1 MNDFTLLDIRKLD
14 LNLATV
20 FVALWRERSV
30 TRAAE
35 RLALSQAAVSSAL
48 GRLRRTVHDPLF
60 VRTRGQMTPTPR
72 AQAIA
77 PTLEAHLGALAACL
91 RDEHR
96 FDPAQSTRRFVI
108 GASDDYELALG
119 PDLLRR
125 VRAAAPQVTITFRQ
139 TNRHLVERMLDA
151 RDIELGVVA
160 GAPGARW
167 IHAQRIGS
175 SGYACLYDPRR
186 VQAPTTLDTYLALP
200 HVLISYSGQSGVVD
214 EALRRIGRRRT
225 LLASLTHFATVGAFL
240 DDTAAIATLPSHA
253 ASALARGSA
262 LRSCAVPL
270 ELGRYDVHL
279 ALRRDA
285 VADPGLIWLG
295 EQLSA
300 SAAAVLGAAAE
311 AMDEAVDETVDEAV
325 DEAAAAPP
333 PPRRA

>member
-48 GRLRRTVHDPLF
+48 GRLRRAAHDPLF
-60 VRTRGQMTPTPR
+60 VRTRGQMTPTPH

-77 PTLEAHLGALAACL
+77 PALQAHLDGLAACL
-91 RDEHR
+91 RRDDSFE
-96 FDPAQSTRRFVI
+96 PAHSTRRFVI

-119 PDLLRR
+119 PDLLKR
-125 VRAAAPQVTITFRQ
+125 VRAAAPLVTIAFRQ
-139 TNRHLVERMLDA
+139 TNQFLIERMLDA
-151 RDIELGVVA
+151 REIELGVVA
-160 GAPGARW
+160 RAPQARW
-167 IHAQRIGS
+167 IHAARIGR

-186 VQAPTTLDTYLALP
+186 VEPPLSLDAYLALP

-240 DDTAAIATLPSHA
+240 DDTEAIATLPAH
-253 ASALARGSA
+253 
-262 LRSCAVPL
+262 
-270 ELGRYDVHL
+270 
-279 ALRRDA
+279 
-285 VADPGLIWLG
+285 
-295 EQLSA
+295 
-300 SAAAVLGAAAE
+300 
-311 AMDEAVDETVDEAV
+311 
-325 DEAAAAPP
+325 AAAALALSCSPSQTSP
-333 PPRRA
+333 GSATASRRSARCTS

>member
-48 GRLRRTVHDPLF
+48 GRLRRAVHDPLF

-77 PTLEAHLGALAACL
+77 PALEAHLGALAACL
-91 RDEHR
+91 RGDDS
-96 FDPAQSTRRFVI
+96 FDAAQSTRRFVI

-139 TNRHLVERMLDA
+139 TNQYLIEHMLDA
-151 RDIELGVVA
+151 REIEIGVVA
-160 GAPGARW
+160 RAPAARW
-167 IHAQRIGS
+167 IHATRIGR
-175 SGYACLYDPRR
+175 SGYACLFDARR
-186 VQAPTTLDTYLALP
+186 VEPPLSLDAYLELP
-200 HVLISYSGQSGVVD
+200 QLLISYSGQSGVVD

-225 LLASLTHFATVGAFL
+225 LLASLTHFAAVAAFL
-240 DDTAAIATLPSHA
+240 EDTEAIATLPSHA
-253 ASALARGSA
+253 AAALARSA
-262 LRSCAVPL
+262 GLRTCAAPL

-279 ALRRDA
+279 AQRRDTLT
-285 VADPGLIWLG
+285 DPGLAWLG
-295 EQLSA
+295 EQLRA
-300 SAAAVLGAAAE
+300 SAAAVLGDGAAAT
-311 AMDEAVDETVDEAV
+311 DG
-325 DEAAAAPP
+325 AASDPASAG
-333 PPRRA
+333 

>member
-1 MNDFTLLDIRKLD
+1 MTEFTLLDIRKLD

-20 FVALWRERSV
+20 FVALWHERSV

-48 GRLRRTVHDPLF
+48 GRLRRATDDPLF

-77 PTLEAHLGALAACL
+77 PVLEAHLGGLAACL
-91 RDEHR
+91 RRDDA
-96 FDPAQSTRRFVI
+96 FDPAHSTRRFVV

-125 VRAAAPQVTITFRQ
+125 VRAAAPQVTIAFRQ
-139 TNRHLVERMLDA
+139 TNQYLIERMLEA

-160 GAPGARW
+160 RAPAARW
-167 IHAQRIGS
+167 IHTERIGS
-175 SGYACLYDPRR
+175 SGYACLFDARR
-186 VQAPTTLDTYLALP
+186 CRIEPPLSLDTYLGLP
-200 HVLISYSGQSGVVD
+200 HLLISYSGQSGVVD

-225 LLASLTHFATVGAFL
+225 LLASLTHFAAVSAFL
-240 DDTAAIATLPSHA
+240 ADTEAIATLPSHA
-253 ASALARGSA
+253 AAALARSA
-262 LRSCAVPL
+262 GLQSCAAPI

-285 VADPGLIWLG
+285 AADPGLAWLSA
-295 EQLSA
+295 QVRA
-300 SAAAVLGAAAE
+300 SAAAVLDADAY
-311 AMDEAVDETVDEAV
+311 
-325 DEAAAAPP
+325 
-333 PPRRA
+333 RQ